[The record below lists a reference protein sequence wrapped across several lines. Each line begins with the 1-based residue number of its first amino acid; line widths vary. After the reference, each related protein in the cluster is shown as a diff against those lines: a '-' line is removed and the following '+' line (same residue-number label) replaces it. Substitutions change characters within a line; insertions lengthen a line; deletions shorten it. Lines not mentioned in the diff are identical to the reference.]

1 MSRMTISEAIV
12 AAIGAA
18 MDKDDSIYLMGQDI
32 GIFEGPMQST
42 KGLWEKF
49 GPAGR
54 LIDAPIS
61 EASMI
66 GSAVGAAMAGSR
78 PIVDLMFAEFLALTM
93 TPLALEGASVAYR
106 TRANVTVPLVVR
118 AKFGIG
124 PHRGHAESCIGMLMG
139 FPGLKIVIPTTP
151 QDAYSLMSAAIRDNN
166 PVVFLEHM
174 SLLHGARAEV
184 DPDLRTELGTASVRR
199 PGNDVTVVASGLMVS
214 RALRAAKTL
223 AAEGVDVEVID
234 VRSMAPLDTLT
245 ILTSAQRTNRLV
257 IVEESWPV
265 AGPASEICAQ
275 LVRAA
280 DGLPDFTMDFVEPP
294 HTPVPFAA
302 HLESAFVPS
311 VEDIVATVTKAVERT
326 TQPKRQLPGTD
337 FASGDVLASEAEAR
351 G

>member
-1 MSRMTISEAIV
+1 VTRMTISEAIV
-12 AAIGAA
+12 AAIGDA
-18 MDKDDSIYLMGQDI
+18 MDTDDSVYLLGQDI

-42 KGLWEKF
+42 KGLWERL

-61 EASMI
+61 EASMV

-78 PIVDLMFAEFLALTM
+78 PIIDLMFAEFLALTM

-106 TRANVTVPLVVR
+106 TRSGVTVPLVVR

-139 FPGLKIVIPTTP
+139 FPGLKIVIPTSP
-151 QDAYSLMSAAIRDNN
+151 QDAYSLMRAAIQDDN

-184 DPDLRTELGTASVRR
+184 DTQLSIEIGTASIRR

-214 RALRAAKTL
+214 RALRAAKAL
-223 AAEGVDVEVID
+223 AAEGIDVELID
-234 VRSMAPLDTLT
+234 TRSMAPLDIST
-245 ILTSAQRTNRLV
+245 ILKSVQRTGRLV
-257 IVEESWPV
+257 IAEESWPV

-275 LVRAA
+275 LIRAV
-280 DGLPDFTMDFVEPP
+280 DGLPSFTVDFVEPP

-302 HLESAFVPS
+302 QLEAAFVPS
-311 VEDIVATVTKAVERT
+311 IENIAAAVSKAHGRNAIARSTAV
-326 TQPKRQLPGTD
+326 P
-337 FASGDVLASEAEAR
+337 AEGGAA
-351 G
+351 